1 MESKWRKPLLLPPA
15 ATVQATTTSHLHSLL
30 FSWLLQGFM
39 AALIHLQGALSPYK
53 CHKEL
58 KVFDT
63 LYLQYITDWLD
74 EVVAL
79 GADKDR

>member
-1 MESKWRKPLLLPPA
+1 
-15 ATVQATTTSHLHSLL
+15 
-30 FSWLLQGFM
+30 M

-58 KVFDT
+58 NIFDT
-63 LYLQYITDWLD
+63 LYLQYITGWLD

-79 GADKDR
+79 GADKDRWCWNREQHASLNKNQN